1 MAVRKDGRQPDQ
13 VRPIK
18 ITYGVYG
25 NAQGSV
31 LFEMGNTRVLC
42 SIMLQDGVPHFLR
55 SSGQGWLTAE
65 YTLLPASTVTRTAR
79 EASVMRRNSRS
90 IEISRLI
97 GRSLRAVLD
106 LKKLGEKT
114 IYVDCDVLQADGG
127 TRTASISGAY
137 CALQQAIEQWIVKG
151 IISTTLFKER
161 VAAVSVGWVNNTA
174 LLDVDFTEDS
184 TVDADFNFVM
194 TGSGK
199 IIEIQGATEINP
211 IDWASVLTMQQI
223 AFKGINHILEAI
235 ETTGNVAFYQTIS
248 KEMQI

>member
-151 IISTTLFKER
+151 IISTTLFKES

-211 IDWASVLTMQQI
+211 IDWASVLTMQQV
-223 AFKGINHILEAI
+223 ALQGVNTILKVI
-235 ETTGNVAFYQTIS
+235 ETTDHSFSYAKTT
-248 KEMQI
+248 KEIQI